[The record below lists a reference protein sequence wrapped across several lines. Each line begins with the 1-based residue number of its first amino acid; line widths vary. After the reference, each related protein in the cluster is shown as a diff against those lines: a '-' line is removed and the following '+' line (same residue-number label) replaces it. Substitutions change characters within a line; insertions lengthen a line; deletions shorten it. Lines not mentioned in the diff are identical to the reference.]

1 MEKTAYFERVNR
13 LNAFVNF
20 LAGHFLPLSDN
31 PKKIGCLSGLWMIF
45 AWAVK
50 LVYLISTALGTL
62 HFAKLTADEAFKTI
76 GAEAVLTSEIL
87 IPLLYLNFRRSD
99 LHKLIKKY
107 NLILI
112 DCDELREFVRQT
124 VDHYN
129 TGLSI
134 YFIAGLIVSVFFPLA
149 PIFHIFESEQFSY
162 ADFTLPAYLPGEPFS
177 RGVFAAGVAMQ
188 IVGSCGIH
196 VGTVAMYLYVVHY
209 IAVLVGQYKYVR
221 VRIAEAL
228 SEEHGRRDDS
238 SAIAALRDCIEHHSA
253 VINSYFPTY
262 CGHALRILNHS
273 PTPFSCD
280 LLFEK
285 TRYINMKKSV
295 GQALGE
301 VLALHVGVT
310 YITCIMEFCFLA
322 YGIITFGSAVV
333 EKFTY
338 IAYTLF
344 RVLLVFMLC
353 SSIQELVDAST
364 SVTDDVFHE
373 NWYTRSKTVQK
384 TFYIIQL
391 SNQIECRISAYRI
404 VELVVPTLALILSK
418 SYSVCLL
425 LLSVK

>member
-253 VINSYFPTY
+253 VI
-262 CGHALRILNHS
+262 
-273 PTPFSCD
+273 
-280 LLFEK
+280 K
-285 TRYINMKKSV
+285 V